1 MGDENKVAKRKKSI
15 VKAKLIALIAVIVI
29 ALGAGLYF
37 GKSLSSESRITKL
50 GFEDMGELATQAAY
64 CTMVEDTEAARDLF
78 GVEIPFTQSRLIYSY
93 DVIVRAGLDFE
104 QIEWSVDDP
113 NKVIEVKLP
122 EIKVLN
128 SELDTES
135 FKLYLE
141 DESIF
146 RRISM
151 EENNDSM
158 IEMEENAR
166 RQAVGN
172 GLLDEARANAEA
184 ILRSFFA
191 GVYDLEKYEIVF
203 TDK

>member
-15 VKAKLIALIAVIVI
+15 VKAKLIVLIAVIVI

-104 QIEWSVDDP
+104 QIEWSVDEP

-158 IEMEENAR
+158 IGMEENAR

>member
-1 MGDENKVAKRKKSI
+1 MGDENKVSKRKKSM

-104 QIEWSVDDP
+104 QIEWSVDEP

>member
-128 SELDTES
+128 SELGTES

-158 IEMEENAR
+158 IEMAENAR

>member
-64 CTMVEDTEAARDLF
+64 CTMVEAARDLF

-104 QIEWSVDDP
+104 QIEWSVDEP

>member
-1 MGDENKVAKRKKSI
+1 MGDENKVAKRKKSM

-104 QIEWSVDDP
+104 QIEWSVDEP

-184 ILRSFFA
+184 ILRSFFV

>member
-1 MGDENKVAKRKKSI
+1 MGDENKVAKRKKSM
-15 VKAKLIALIAVIVI
+15 VKAKLIALIAVIII

>member
-1 MGDENKVAKRKKSI
+1 MGDENKVAKRKKSM

-104 QIEWSVDDP
+104 QIEWSVDEP

-172 GLLDEARANAEA
+172 GLLGEARANAEA

>member
-1 MGDENKVAKRKKSI
+1 MGDENKVSKRKKSM

-50 GFEDMGELATQAAY
+50 GFKDMGELATQAAY

-113 NKVIEVKLP
+113 NNVIEVKLP

>member
-50 GFEDMGELATQAAY
+50 GFKDMGELATQAAY

-104 QIEWSVDDP
+104 QIEWSVDEP

-203 TDK
+203 MDK

>member
-158 IEMEENAR
+158 FEMEENAC

>member
-104 QIEWSVDDP
+104 QIEWSVDEP

-203 TDK
+203 MDK

>member
-1 MGDENKVAKRKKSI
+1 MGDENKVAKRKKSM
-15 VKAKLIALIAVIVI
+15 VKTKLIALIAVIII

-104 QIEWSVDDP
+104 QIEWSVDEP

-122 EIKVLN
+122 EIRVLN

-158 IEMEENAR
+158 IEMEENAC

-191 GVYDLEKYEIVF
+191 GVYDLEN
-203 TDK
+203 TR

>member
-1 MGDENKVAKRKKSI
+1 MGDENKVAKRKKSM

-104 QIEWSVDDP
+104 QIEWSVDEP

-203 TDK
+203 MDK

>member
-203 TDK
+203 MDK

>member
-1 MGDENKVAKRKKSI
+1 MGDENKVSKRKKSM

-104 QIEWSVDDP
+104 QIEWSVDEP

-128 SELDTES
+128 SELNTES

-203 TDK
+203 MDK

>member
-1 MGDENKVAKRKKSI
+1 MGDENKVAKRKKSM
-15 VKAKLIALIAVIVI
+15 VKTKLIALIAVIVI

-104 QIEWSVDDP
+104 QIEWSVDEP

>member
-15 VKAKLIALIAVIVI
+15 VKAKLIALIAVIII

-104 QIEWSVDDP
+104 QIEWSVDEP

>member
-1 MGDENKVAKRKKSI
+1 MGDENKVAKRKKSM
-15 VKAKLIALIAVIVI
+15 VKAKLIALIAIIVI

-104 QIEWSVDDP
+104 QIEWSVDEP

-122 EIKVLN
+122 EIRVLN

-203 TDK
+203 MDK

>member
-1 MGDENKVAKRKKSI
+1 MGDENKVAKRKKSM

-50 GFEDMGELATQAAY
+50 GFKDMGELATQAAY

-104 QIEWSVDDP
+104 QIEWSVDEP

>member
-1 MGDENKVAKRKKSI
+1 MGDENKVSKRKKSM

-50 GFEDMGELATQAAY
+50 GFKDMGELATQAAY

>member
-1 MGDENKVAKRKKSI
+1 MGDENKVAKRKKSM
-15 VKAKLIALIAVIVI
+15 VKTKLIALIAVIVI

-37 GKSLSSESRITKL
+37 GKSFSSESRITKL

-184 ILRSFFA
+184 ILRSFFV

-203 TDK
+203 MDK

>member
-1 MGDENKVAKRKKSI
+1 MGDENKVAKRKKSM

-104 QIEWSVDDP
+104 QIAWSVDEP

-158 IEMEENAR
+158 IEMDENAR

>member
-1 MGDENKVAKRKKSI
+1 MGDENKVAKRKKSM

-158 IEMEENAR
+158 IELEENAR

>member
-15 VKAKLIALIAVIVI
+15 VKAKLIVLIAVIVI

-93 DVIVRAGLDFE
+93 DVIVRAGLDFG
-104 QIEWSVDDP
+104 QIEWSVDEP

>member
-104 QIEWSVDDP
+104 QIEWSVDEP

-122 EIKVLN
+122 EIRVLN

-146 RRISM
+146 RRIS
-151 EENNDSM
+151 
-158 IEMEENAR
+158 MEENAR

-203 TDK
+203 MDK

>member
-50 GFEDMGELATQAAY
+50 GFKDMGELATQAAY

-104 QIEWSVDDP
+104 QIEWSVDEP

-184 ILRSFFA
+184 ILKSFFA

-203 TDK
+203 MDK

>member
-104 QIEWSVDDP
+104 QIEWSVDEP

-122 EIKVLN
+122 EIRVLN

>member
-1 MGDENKVAKRKKSI
+1 MGDENKVAKRKKSM
-15 VKAKLIALIAVIVI
+15 VKAKLIALIAVIII

-104 QIEWSVDDP
+104 QIEWSVDEP

>member
-64 CTMVEDTEAARDLF
+64 CTMVEAARDLF

-158 IEMEENAR
+158 IEMEENAC

-203 TDK
+203 MDK

>member
-1 MGDENKVAKRKKSI
+1 MTKTKKSI

-104 QIEWSVDDP
+104 QIEWSVDEP

>member
-104 QIEWSVDDP
+104 QIEWSVDEP
-113 NKVIEVKLP
+113 NKIIEVKLP
-122 EIKVLN
+122 EIRVLN

-203 TDK
+203 MDK

>member
-122 EIKVLN
+122 EIRVLN

-191 GVYDLEKYEIVF
+191 GVYDLEKYEIAF
-203 TDK
+203 MDK

>member
-1 MGDENKVAKRKKSI
+1 MGDENKVAKRKKSM
-15 VKAKLIALIAVIVI
+15 VKTKLIALIAVIVI

>member
-1 MGDENKVAKRKKSI
+1 MGDENKVAKRKKSM

-104 QIEWSVDDP
+104 QIEWSVDEP

-184 ILRSFFA
+184 ILRSFFV

-203 TDK
+203 MDK

>member
-50 GFEDMGELATQAAY
+50 GFEDMGKLATQAAY

-104 QIEWSVDDP
+104 QIEWSVDEP

-184 ILRSFFA
+184 ILRSFFV

>member
-50 GFEDMGELATQAAY
+50 GFKDMGELATQAAY

-104 QIEWSVDDP
+104 QIEWSVDEP

-172 GLLDEARANAEA
+172 GLLGEARANAEA

>member
-1 MGDENKVAKRKKSI
+1 MGDENKVAKRKKSM

-64 CTMVEDTEAARDLF
+64 CTMVEDTE
-78 GVEIPFTQSRLIYSY
+78 
-93 DVIVRAGLDFE
+93 
-104 QIEWSVDDP
+104 
-113 NKVIEVKLP
+113 
-122 EIKVLN
+122 
-128 SELDTES
+128 S

-172 GLLDEARANAEA
+172 GLLCEARANAEA
-184 ILRSFFA
+184 ILRSSFA

>member
-1 MGDENKVAKRKKSI
+1 MGDENKVSKRKKSM

-104 QIEWSVDDP
+104 QIEWSVDEP

-128 SELDTES
+128 SELNTES

>member
-15 VKAKLIALIAVIVI
+15 VKAKLIALIAFIVI

-104 QIEWSVDDP
+104 QIEWSVDEP

-191 GVYDLEKYEIVF
+191 GVYDLEKNEIVF

>member
-1 MGDENKVAKRKKSI
+1 MGDENKVAKRKKSM
-15 VKAKLIALIAVIVI
+15 VKTKLIALIAVIVI

-203 TDK
+203 MDK